1 MKTVRTNGWFQ
12 AVALLGV
19 AGMAYAGLAPQ
30 SRAVTPDFARDIA
43 PIFKSK
49 CAVCHGAEVASGGLA
64 LHTVA
69 AINKGGVSGTLFQPG
84 KSSQSLLMGRIHGN
98 DGKPRMPMGFAPLS
112 EEDSTKIAQW
122 IDSGASFGATR
133 SKHWA
138 YVPPRRPAIPKTK
151 NAAWIKNPVDAFIL
165 SRLEREGLHPSPQA
179 NKVTLLRRLSLDLT
193 GLPPTVEE
201 IDVFLADKRPDAY
214 ERLVD
219 KLLASPHYGE
229 KMARAWLDLARYAD
243 TNGYEKDLP
252 RQMWLWRDWVIR
264 AFNQNMPF
272 DEFTIEQLAGDL
284 LPKPTMDQLIATGF
298 HRNSML
304 NDEGGIDAEEFRVVA
319 VMDRVDAT
327 ATTWLGTTMACAQCH
342 DHKYDPFSQRDY
354 YRFYA
359 FFNQTEDNGRD
370 KEPLLKVPNPAQKAE
385 LDRLESALA
394 EAKQDRADR
403 VPMVLS
409 EMPSWERMVLSGW
422 RVVEPTKWQAQA
434 TLTLQK
440 DGSLLAS
447 GPDPIQDEY
456 VVTYPLEAGAINGI
470 RIEAIPDP
478 SLPEGSSGRNFN
490 GNFVLRRV
498 EAKLIRPNGEEQ
510 LIQFESA
517 LADFTQG
524 GHDAMS
530 LIRDGEGEGWAI
542 AGFEPENRGLHTL
555 ALKFKQPLSASK
567 SDQLVVRFIHQSKH
581 KNHNL
586 GRFRLSTTSESELA
600 GQMPPTAARLDSLSK
615 KPEARTEAEAA
626 DLKEFYLSVAPD
638 LSASRLR
645 IVDLEKKI
653 AALEGTLPTTMVLR
667 QSDKPR
673 PNMLLKRGDF
683 RIPGDPVSPGIPTA
697 LGGFAVRSNRLGLAK
712 WLVDGKNPLT
722 ARVQVN
728 RIWEGLFG
736 QGLVATPEDFGTQG
750 QAPTHPELLDWLATE
765 FVAQKWDV
773 KKLLKLI
780 VTSATYRQSSN
791 VSAALL
797 KRDANNLLYARA
809 PRYRVEAEGVRDI
822 ALKASGRLTA
832 AIGGPSVMPPQPP
845 GIWENSFTFYD
856 TKDRWVDEEG
866 PNRYRRGL
874 YTYWRRTAPFPMALT
889 FDLRNRDV
897 CIPKRSRTNT
907 PLQALN
913 TLNDPIFFECAG
925 ALAKKM
931 VHATDQARRK
941 GTPKD
946 KIDDAGLTYGF
957 RACTSRYPK
966 PNELIAL
973 RKLLKNSYESLS
985 KNGEAAAKL
994 LRAAKLSDKP
1004 ELTTQY
1010 AAYTVVANALLNL
1023 DGAIVRG

>member
-1 MKTVRTNGWFQ
+1 MRTSGWLQ
-12 AVALLGV
+12 GVAFTGV
-19 AGMAYAGLAPQ
+19 AGMAYAGLTLQTRPTA
-30 SRAVTPDFARDIA
+30 PDFTRDIA

-49 CAVCHGAEVASGGLA
+49 CAVCHGAELASGGLA
-64 LHTVA
+64 LDTPA
-69 AINKGGVSGTLFQPG
+69 AVKKGGASGKLYEPG
-84 KSSQSLLMGRIHGN
+84 NGAQSLLIHRIKGL

-112 EEDSTKIAQW
+112 SQETSKIVDW
-122 IDSGASFGATR
+122 IDAGSSFGATR
-133 SKHWA
+133 AKHWA
-138 YVPPRRPAIPKTK
+138 YVPPRRPVLPKTRNTK
-151 NAAWIKNPVDAFIL
+151 WIRNPIDTFVLA
-165 SRLEREGLHPSPQA
+165 RLEKEGLTPSPEA
-179 NKVTLLRRLSLDLT
+179 NKETLLRRLSLDLT
-193 GLPPTVEE
+193 GLPPAVEV
-201 IDVFLADKRPDAY
+201 IDAFLADKRPDAY
-214 ERLVD
+214 ERIVD
-219 KLLASPHYGE
+219 RLLASPHFGE

-284 LPKPTMDQLIATGF
+284 LTKPTMDQLIATGF

-370 KEPLLKVPNPAQKAE
+370 KDPMLKVPNAAQKSE
-385 LDRLESALA
+385 IDRLELALA
-394 EAKQDRADR
+394 DAKQDRADR
-403 VPMVLS
+403 VPSVLAEMPAWEKMVLDGWS
-409 EMPSWERMVLSGW
+409 VLKPATWKS
-422 RVVEPTKWQAQA
+422 QAR
-434 TLTLQK
+434 LTPQS

-447 GPDPIQDEY
+447 GPDPVQDEY
-456 VVTYPLEAGAINGI
+456 FVTYPLDGGTLNGL

-490 GNFVLRRV
+490 GNFVLRKL
-498 EAKLIRPNGEEQ
+498 EAKLLNASGEEEP
-510 LIQFESA
+510 ITFESA
-517 LADFTQG
+517 AADFTQG
-524 GHDAMS
+524 GHDPKS
-530 LIRDGEGEGWAI
+530 VIQDGEKPGWAI
-542 AGFEPENRGLHTL
+542 AGFEPKNRVLHTL
-555 ALKFKQPLSASK
+555 VLNLKQPVAHSK
-567 SDQLVVRFIHQSKH
+567 GDRLELRFIHQSKH

-586 GRFRLSTTSESELA
+586 GRFRVAKTSDSELA
-600 GQMPPTAARLDSLSK
+600 KQTPPTAARLQALSK
-615 KPEARTEAEAA
+615 RHEARTEAEST
-626 DLKEFYLSVAPD
+626 DLKEFYLSQASD
-638 LSASRLR
+638 LAEVRLR
-645 IVDLEKKI
+645 ITDLEKKV
-653 AALEGTLPTTMVLR
+653 AELEGSLATTLVLR
-667 QSDKPR
+667 QAEKPR
-673 PNMLLKRGDF
+673 PNYLLKRGDF
-683 RIPGDPVSPGIPTA
+683 RAPADPVSPGVPVA
-697 LGGFAVRSNRLGLAK
+697 LGGFAARSNRLGLAK

-736 QGLVATPEDFGTQG
+736 QGLVATLEDFGTQG
-750 QAPTHPELLDWLATE
+750 QPPTHPELLDWLATE
-765 FVAQKWDV
+765 YVAQKWNT
-773 KKLLKLI
+773 KKLIRTI
-780 VTSATYRQSSN
+780 VTSATYRQSSKTT
-791 VSAALL
+791 AGHLR
-797 KRDANNLLYARA
+797 KDPNNLLYARA
-809 PRYRVEAEGVRDI
+809 PRFRVEAEGIRDI

-832 AIGGPSVMPPQPP
+832 TIGGPSVMPPQPP

-913 TLNDPIFFECAG
+913 TLNDPIFLECAG
-925 ALAKKM
+925 ALAKRM
-931 VHATDQARRK
+931 VHVTDEAWRR
-941 GTPKD
+941 GTPKTRS
-946 KIDDAGLTYGF
+946 DDAGLTYGF

-966 PNELIAL
+966 PNELQAL
-973 RKLLKNSYESLS
+973 RKLLEASYQKLAADGDAAV
-985 KNGEAAAKL
+985 KLLNAAKL
-994 LRAAKLSDKP
+994 TDKP
-1004 ELTTQY
+1004 ELTTQN
-1010 AAYTVVANALLNL
+1010 AAFTVVANALLNL
-1023 DGAIVRG
+1023 DETIVRG